1 MFRWRLLCYD
11 EVTGESTYCVSTGV
25 TLDSPKSLSTALSA
39 VTSEVIDSFCY
50 KVLDGNQRPWIGSGI
65 HVTRGQAYSMVGS
78 GQINWSKSNPQLH
91 AGPGFHLWSRVFPG
105 GRIVNVTRVSGSFIA
120 DCDGEIQ
127 LGIYLGMWRDEYGA
141 LDTPDSAFSRLSG
154 ALEVCLMSWR
164 CAALEALDELA
175 GQINSTLL
183 ETERE
188 RLQTTALAPAGWN
201 YLFEIGTSDVFRDCG
216 ARPPRICLDA
226 SNDQAIIRKAVDFPL
241 SPTTRLNWRWRL
253 LEHPSVAAED
263 TPRTHDYISLAA
275 EFDNGRDLTWIWSTS
290 LPTETWFA
298 CPIKAWQPR
307 ETHYVVR
314 SGTQLGDKAIAEE
327 RHVYADV
334 AKSMG
339 PPPARIVAIW
349 LIAVASFQ
357 HGTARAEFEEIRL
370 SDNEQ
375 VLRVL

>member
-1 MFRWRLLCYD
+1 M
-11 EVTGESTYCVSTGV
+11 
-25 TLDSPKSLSTALSA
+25 DSLKSLSSALSA
-39 VTSEVIDSFCY
+39 VTSEVIDSFCH
-50 KVLDGNQRPWIGSGI
+50 KVLGGEQRPWIGCGI
-65 HVTRGQAYSMVGS
+65 HVTRGQAYSMLAG
-78 GQINWSKSNPQLH
+78 GRINWSKSNPQLY
-91 AGPGFHLWSRVFPG
+91 AGPGFHLWARVFPG
-105 GRIVNVTRVSGSFIA
+105 GRIVNVTRTSGSFVA

-127 LGIYLGMWRDEYGA
+127 LGVYLGMWRDEYGA

-154 ALEVCLMSWR
+154 ALEVCVVSWR
-164 CAALEALDELA
+164 CPALEALDILVV
-175 GQINSTLL
+175 QINSTLL
-183 ETERE
+183 QTENE
-188 RLQTTALAPAGWN
+188 RLKAAVLAPAGWK
-201 YLFEIGTSDVFRDCG
+201 YLFEIGTTDVFRDCG
-216 ARPPRICLDA
+216 TQPPRICLDA
-226 SNDQAIIRKAVDFPL
+226 SDDQAIIRKAVDFPL
-241 SPTTRLNWRWRL
+241 SPATCLSWRWRL
-253 LEHPSVAAED
+253 LEHPSIEAEN

-275 EFDNGRDLTWIWSTS
+275 EFDDGRDLTWIWSTS

-314 SGTQLGDKAIAEE
+314 SGTQPGDKAIAEE
-327 RHVYADV
+327 RPVYADV

-357 HGTARAEFEEIRL
+357 HGTARAEFEEICL